1 MQNTSNGM
9 STAALVLSIVGL
21 LTMCCGGSVILG
33 SLAILLAL
41 LSRGSQPMN
50 GQAKAAVGIS
60 IAGLVLGIFAV
71 IGSFIYVLSSPEAS
85 SIYREYMQY
94 YFDELQDNYPDDRY
108 DFDDDFADYDD
119 DDLFRYY
126 EDYFYDDSD
135 SSDYIHNI
143 PHQTA
148 PHQGETVH

>member
-9 STAALVLSIVGL
+9 STAALVLSIVGI

-41 LSRGSQPMN
+41 LSRGKHPLN
-50 GQAKAAVGIS
+50 GQAKAAIGIS

-71 IGSFIYVLSSPEAS
+71 IGSFFYVLSSPEAS
-85 SIYREYMQY
+85 GIYRDYIQY
-94 YFDELQDNYPDDRY
+94 YYDELEDTYPDDEY
-108 DFDDDFADYDD
+108 DFDDDYADYDD
-119 DDLFRYY
+119 DDMLRYF

-135 SSDYIHNI
+135 SGDYLHNI
-143 PHQTA
+143 PHQTE
-148 PHQGETVH
+148 PHQGETVL